1 MECRSRTEYCPCTN
15 DDMTS
20 DLSTIRDDNVVLED
34 GVMADVG
41 VGHDQRSVPDA
52 GRSRSDSRTCVNGC
66 TVPDLDT
73 LSEFK
78 TSAAPNA
85 MLSRAPEA
93 RAWVN
98 HEARTGGNDASKNRA
113 SGDLSGCTKTHRLVH
128 PREWIDRDALGV
140 LV

>member
-1 MECRSRTEYCPCTN
+1 
-15 DDMTS
+15 MTS

-52 GRSRSDSRTCVNGC
+52 GRSRADSRSCVNGC

-73 LSEFK
+73 LSK
-78 TSAAPNA
+78 CKASAAPNA

-98 HEARTGGNDASKNRA
+98 HEARAGGNEPPKDRPR
-113 SGDLSGCTKTHRLVH
+113 GDLSGRTEIHRLVH
-128 PREWIDRDALGV
+128 PREWIDRDALRA
-140 LV
+140 LVR